1 VGYLG
6 SILFRDDE
14 LVLCLFD
21 APVVRRAHDQEHLLV
36 PHRVQLLEV
45 RGDDLAVRVADERR
59 PWVLGDQPPDD
70 RGVGLRVK
78 AVVAHVRMLA
88 ILGAAIGHPRP

>member
-36 PHRVQLLEV
+36 PHRVQLLECAATISPSGWLTSV
-45 RGDDLAVRVADERR
+45 ARGFSAISLRTIA
-59 PWVLGDQPPDD
+59 
-70 RGVGLRVK
+70 GLVS
-78 AVVAHVRMLA
+78 A
-88 ILGAAIGHPRP
+88 